1 MIALAALTVGC
12 TDSGLPEQ
20 FKPSLESHF
29 LEVANTE
36 FSFGSSASS
45 KQTSI
50 SSTQNW
56 EFNGFDSWVKL
67 TPSSG
72 NGSASVDVSVL
83 ENMSGDE
90 SRLSIFK
97 LTSSDAGW
105 EFSKTINV
113 AQSAAVPYINLS
125 DVNVTLSGAAQ
136 TRRVDVAANTK
147 WTASCDSDWLTVTKA
162 TDQTYVDLTLSEN
175 LTNKSRTAVVTLKGS
190 TTVVIN
196 VTQNIAKI
204 TSETKELSFAQS
216 GGAYSIEITS
226 ETAWTASTTSD
237 WSDITPTSGA
247 AGKTTVVV
255 SAVSNPT
262 MSTRSAAV
270 DLIVGGASVVSIPIS
285 QEAIVLSAPQDVSF
299 RALGETKDIEVTS
312 NISWIVLS
320 HPNWISFDKMTG
332 KGNLTL
338 KATATDNANST
349 SRSGSVVIGVDG
361 LSFKA
366 TVSVSQD
373 AKSLSLGASVLQF
386 SDKASTKNFAV
397 ITNGKWKASSL
408 DSWMRLSPNSGT
420 GDGEVGVSVTENIGT
435 SERTGKVDVVVNKL
449 LSSVSIIQE
458 GKYCVVDASQQV
470 FSSKGGTLTVK
481 CSTNDKWTARMI
493 NASSWVTLSQTSGE
507 ADAII
512 KLSAADNPSV
522 NSRVDTLL
530 ITPEYSQAV
539 KVIVRQAPRY
549 LTVDAN
555 GLEFFSKGGTA
566 SPVIISTDGTYNV
579 TSSSS
584 WLTSSLNGDALTVS
598 AARNTEEKIR
608 YGEIAIKLT
617 DLKEGEMSLTI
628 NVIQYATDGI
638 FGREDFGDDTAWDD
652 RYNSTFNINF
662 GGYGSDGSWDDKGGH
677 TLVISIVGYS
687 EDKNWDAYNN
697 GGITVTRVG
706 YKDDQNW
713 DSNTGNGNFG
723 RDDFGGDSNYDDD
736 KAEEK

>member
-1 MIALAALTVGC
+1 MGKIGHIFMIALAALTVGC

-72 NGSASVDVSVL
+72 NGSASVDLSVL

-226 ETAWTASTTSD
+226 ETAWPASTTSD

-262 MSTRSAAV
+262 MSTRSAAI

-285 QEAIVLSAPQDVSF
+285 H
-299 RALGETKDIEVTS
+299 G
-312 NISWIVLS
+312 
-320 HPNWISFDKMTG
+320 
-332 KGNLTL
+332 
-338 KATATDNANST
+338 
-349 SRSGSVVIGVDG
+349 
-361 LSFKA
+361 
-366 TVSVSQD
+366 
-373 AKSLSLGASVLQF
+373 
-386 SDKASTKNFAV
+386 
-397 ITNGKWKASSL
+397 
-408 DSWMRLSPNSGT
+408 
-420 GDGEVGVSVTENIGT
+420 
-435 SERTGKVDVVVNKL
+435 
-449 LSSVSIIQE
+449 
-458 GKYCVVDASQQV
+458 
-470 FSSKGGTLTVK
+470 
-481 CSTNDKWTARMI
+481 
-493 NASSWVTLSQTSGE
+493 
-507 ADAII
+507 
-512 KLSAADNPSV
+512 
-522 NSRVDTLL
+522 
-530 ITPEYSQAV
+530 
-539 KVIVRQAPRY
+539 
-549 LTVDAN
+549 
-555 GLEFFSKGGTA
+555 
-566 SPVIISTDGTYNV
+566 
-579 TSSSS
+579 
-584 WLTSSLNGDALTVS
+584 
-598 AARNTEEKIR
+598 
-608 YGEIAIKLT
+608 
-617 DLKEGEMSLTI
+617 
-628 NVIQYATDGI
+628 
-638 FGREDFGDDTAWDD
+638 
-652 RYNSTFNINF
+652 
-662 GGYGSDGSWDDKGGH
+662 
-677 TLVISIVGYS
+677 
-687 EDKNWDAYNN
+687 
-697 GGITVTRVG
+697 
-706 YKDDQNW
+706 
-713 DSNTGNGNFG
+713 
-723 RDDFGGDSNYDDD
+723 
-736 KAEEK
+736 